1 MVHARTPDL
10 DLSEESRILDAAP
23 PRFGRI
29 RWAIARFVLG
39 LTNLTHRPM
48 SRIREWALEE
58 AVASSPSY
66 EVFEAF
72 ITRHYAARGQ
82 KATVSVIHATVT
94 TTPAASAVA
103 NSTFLH

>member
-1 MVHARTPDL
+1 MVHARTPELNLFED
-10 DLSEESRILDAAP
+10 RIIDAAP

-29 RWAIARFVLG
+29 RWAIARAVLT

-48 SRIREWALEE
+48 TRLREWALEE

-72 ITRHYAARGQ
+72 ITRHYAARGMTA
-82 KATVSVIHATVT
+82 KVSVIHATVT
-94 TTPAASAVA
+94 TTPAPTCNNAGP
-103 NSTFLH
+103 FLH